1 MQGPTLTFPKRKE
14 KRKCFESLTERT
26 GPVEVEKSNFI
37 ELLLIS
43 AGKFY
48 VPGFSF
54 AILTPLMFPGSK
66 SR

>member
-37 ELLLIS
+37 ELLLKP
-43 AGKFY
+43 AGKFH
-48 VPGFSF
+48 VP
-54 AILTPLMFPGSK
+54 IGSV
-66 SR
+66 SLF

>member
-37 ELLLIS
+37 ELLLKP
-43 AGKFY
+43 AGKFH
-48 VPGFSF
+48 VPSF
-54 AILTPLMFPGSK
+54 AILTPLMFPEPK